1 MKINKYIDHTLLKA
15 STTKYDI
22 EKLCKEA
29 REWDFASVCILPQFV
44 PLAQELLAGTDTK
57 VGTVIGFPLGAVSS
71 AIKMA
76 ETWEALENGCDE
88 LDMVINV
95 GALKEGRAD
104 YVYNEIFEISNI
116 VKDRTLK
123 VIIETGLLTDYEKII
138 ATKIACDG
146 GADFVKTCTGF
157 SEGKATP
164 EDVMLIKSNT
174 DMYIGVGIKA
184 SGGIRTYHDAV
195 ALIEAGA
202 TRIGTSSGVKI
213 MQEYKKMQENQNLQ

>member
-44 PLAQELLAGTDTK
+44 PLAKELLAGTDTK

-71 AIKMA
+71 AIKIA

-95 GALKEGRAD
+95 GALKEGD
-104 YVYNEIFEISNI
+104 LSLVSSDISAV
-116 VKDRTLK
+116 VKAAKGKTVK
-123 VIIETGLLTDYEKII
+123 VIIETFYLTDEEK
-138 ATKIACDG
+138 ATATRLAVNA
-146 GADFVKTCTGF
+146 GADFVKTCAKYRGYQSGCAYAEAF
-157 SEGKATP
+157 SECLVYPKVTTKRLLP
-164 EDVMLIKSNT
+164 
-174 DMYIGVGIKA
+174 
-184 SGGIRTYHDAV
+184 
-195 ALIEAGA
+195 
-202 TRIGTSSGVKI
+202 
-213 MQEYKKMQENQNLQ
+213 